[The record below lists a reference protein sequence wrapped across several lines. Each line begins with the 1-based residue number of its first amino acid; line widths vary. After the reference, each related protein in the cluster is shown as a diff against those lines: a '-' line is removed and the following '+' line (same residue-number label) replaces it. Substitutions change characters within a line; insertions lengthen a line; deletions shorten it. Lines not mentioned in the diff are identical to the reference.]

1 MFKTINFLLVVL
13 VLIFF
18 YSIFKYYTSN
28 KNLKLINF
36 KRKNI
41 NQIINEKTLNL
52 PTLKNDTNNVIE
64 FNNSLSNKT
73 DKNKSRSFWDL
84 LKTTK

>member
-41 NQIINEKTLNL
+41 NQIIDEKTLNL
-52 PTLKNDTNNVIE
+52 PILKNNTNDVIE

>member
-1 MFKTINFLLVVL
+1 MLKTINLLL
-13 VLIFF
+13 IILILIFS
-18 YSIFKYYTSN
+18 YTIFKYYTSN

-41 NQIINEKTLNL
+41 NQIIDEKTLNL
-52 PTLKNDTNNVIE
+52 PILKNNTNDVIE

-73 DKNKSRSFWDL
+73 DKYKSRSFWDL